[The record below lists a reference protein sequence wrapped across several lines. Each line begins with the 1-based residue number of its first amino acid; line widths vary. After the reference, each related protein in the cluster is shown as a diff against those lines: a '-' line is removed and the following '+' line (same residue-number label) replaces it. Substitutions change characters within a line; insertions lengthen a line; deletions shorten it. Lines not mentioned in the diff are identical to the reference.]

1 MAKLIAEILKLS
13 KEERWAIAMQILDSI
28 REEEHDLSPEYL
40 AEIER
45 RISAVEKGGVAPLT
59 EKQFWAELKE

>member
-28 REEEHDLSPEYL
+28 REEEYDSSPEYL

-45 RISAVEKGGVAPLT
+45 RISAVEKGDVEPLT
-59 EKQFWAELKE
+59 EKQFWAKLKE

>member
-13 KEERWAIAMQILDSI
+13 KEERWAIAMKILDSI
-28 REEEHDLSPEYL
+28 REETYDLSPEYL

-45 RISAVEKGGVAPLT
+45 RISAVEKGDIKPLS
-59 EKQFWAELKE
+59 EKEFWAKLKE